1 MRMRNY
7 IKLFIVA
14 FLVIMFSACHSASSD
29 ELVIQQNNAGS
40 NVPSSQE
47 VVTVEQQKERD
58 NLAAG
63 YNVSLGLGYL
73 KDGDMNRAKQ
83 KLLNALQLSP
93 DNAMALDAMAYYL
106 EKTDNMKQAE
116 DYYKKAVSKAS
127 KTDYGKAV
135 NNYGTFLCRQ
145 SRYRESLPYFMKA
158 VDDPN
163 YTDIAGAYENAGL
176 CALEIPS
183 PEQAEIYFKKA
194 VANDPRRVDSL
205 FELAKISADQGDY
218 ASADRYLKL
227 YFTKV
232 KPDPE
237 TLKFQAE
244 IQSHLSGSR

>member
-1 MRMRNY
+1 MF
-7 IKLFIVA
+7 KQLKFFIMGL
-14 FLVIMFSACHSASSD
+14 LVIVLSACHSASND
-29 ELVIQQNNAGS
+29 ELVIQKNNASS
-40 NVPSSQE
+40 NAPPTQE
-47 VVTVEQQKERD
+47 VFTVKQQEERN

-73 KDGDMNRAKQ
+73 QDGDMNLAKQ
-83 KLLNALQLSP
+83 KLLNALKLSP
-93 DNAMALDAMAYYL
+93 NNAMALDAMAYYL

-116 DYYKKAVSKAS
+116 VYYKKAISKAS
-127 KTDYGKAV
+127 KVDYGRAV

-145 SRYRESLPYFMKA
+145 SRYQESLPYFMKA
-158 VDDPN
+158 VDDPS

-227 YFTKV
+227 YFAKV
-232 KPDPE
+232 KPNPE
-237 TLKFQAE
+237 TLKFQTE
-244 IQSHLSGSR
+244 IQSHLTV